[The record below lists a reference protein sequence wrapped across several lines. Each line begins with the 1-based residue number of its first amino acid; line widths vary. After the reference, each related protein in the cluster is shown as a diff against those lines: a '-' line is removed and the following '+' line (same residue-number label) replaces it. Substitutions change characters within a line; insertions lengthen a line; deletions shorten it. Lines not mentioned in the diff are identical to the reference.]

1 MDGAPRAQGIADM
14 FDGLGLKATADVK
27 ANRFIL
33 VRQRLK
39 PKVAGWTP
47 YARSAVSWRL
57 KTGSW

>member
-1 MDGAPRAQGIADM
+1 M